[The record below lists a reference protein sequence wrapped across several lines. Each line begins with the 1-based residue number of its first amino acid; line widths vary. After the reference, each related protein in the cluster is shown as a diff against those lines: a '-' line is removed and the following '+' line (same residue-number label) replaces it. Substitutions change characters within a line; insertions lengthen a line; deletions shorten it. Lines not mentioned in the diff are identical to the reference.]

1 MLVLTKTLGQQLVNI
16 ILLHHC
22 SAKASIAARK
32 FKAVI
37 IKTSNK
43 NSRHHTELKCT
54 ETGERQQESEFSKS

>member
-1 MLVLTKTLGQQLVNI
+1 MLVLTKTLDQQLVNI
-16 ILLHHC
+16 ILFHHC

-37 IKTSNK
+37 IKTSNE
-43 NSRHHTELKCT
+43 NSRHHTELKRT